1 MGDLVLGPVIS
12 KIGGGG
18 VEVSEIPVDF
28 TSPSATGVKH
38 VVDVPVPEG
47 VTARVMVVGI
57 SGVITTGH
65 GLPYLMIGGVTVAY
79 PIQAFAGEMVVT
91 GPTVVEV
98 NRRSTSSNYDPSFVG
113 AVYWWA
119 EASGNT
125 GGGGDPGGDVT
136 TVPVGSFT
144 GTDKTIHTVV
154 LDRPSIVSA
163 HLTGIQEV
171 AGSTT
176 RWDAPTPSIE
186 VRPPSGGVWGETR
199 FGRSLMVHSASYGVP
214 PESQMGNARYLSI
227 SAPLP
232 AGEYHI
238 VVNSQGSSRNYTVD
252 TATITVT
259 PQE

>member
-1 MGDLVLGPVIS
+1 MSDLQLGPVVGRL
-12 KIGGGG
+12 GGGA
-18 VEVSEIPVDF
+18 EVNAIPVNF
-28 TSPSATGVKH
+28 VSSSGNGVKH
-38 VVDVPVPEG
+38 VVDVPIPAG
-47 VTARVMVVGI
+47 VTARVVVVGSADI
-57 SGVITTGH
+57 SSSSVSWPRLI
-65 GLPYLMIGGVTVAY
+65 IGGQDIGLYYSSVGGSAT
-79 PIQAFAGEMVVT
+79 VT

-176 RWDAPTPSIE
+176 RWDAPAPSIE